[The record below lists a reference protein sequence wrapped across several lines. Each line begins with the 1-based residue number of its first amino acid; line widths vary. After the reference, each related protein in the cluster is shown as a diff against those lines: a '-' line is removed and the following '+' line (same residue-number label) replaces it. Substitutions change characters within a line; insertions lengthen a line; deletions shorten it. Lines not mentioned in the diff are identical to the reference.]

1 MQPYKYIHTSEPTV
15 KSELYIKLSTQGQ
28 DSHAKSGHSAGA
40 AHPEMAEDRSRPSG
54 LELARLRPARPGG
67 VPRGARPY
75 REPPHR
81 HRTGAAGKRYPP
93 ARRRLRP
100 PRARSSPARPLAHG
114 RRNPAAAPA
123 PQPAERVGELRSA
136 AGAPNGAAE
145 AALLGLRR
153 ARRRL
158 PAGGGRALTAD
169 GRAGG
174 RPGVGVQVGRGA
186 RRPWGTPFGQLF
198 AHPRE
203 EASRVL
209 ERRRPVPAGTLS
221 DLK

>member
-1 MQPYKYIHTSEPTV
+1 MQPYKCIHTSETTA

-28 DSHAKSGHSAGA
+28 DSHTKGGHSAGA
-40 AHPEMAEDRSRPSG
+40 AHSEMAEDRSRPSDR
-54 LELARLRPARPGG
+54 ELPRLRPAHPGG
-67 VPRGARPY
+67 VPRGARPH
-75 REPPHR
+75 REPLLR
-81 HRTGAAGKRYPP
+81 HRTGAAGKRHPP
-93 ARRRLRP
+93 AWRRLRP
-100 PRARSSPARPLAHG
+100 PRARSCPARPLAHG

-153 ARRRL
+153 ARRWL

-186 RRPWGTPFGQLF
+186 RSALGNTIWTTFCRSEGGGESGAGAAAPG
-198 AHPRE
+198 
-203 EASRVL
+203 SRRGL
-209 ERRRPVPAGTLS
+209 YRT
-221 DLK
+221 